1 MLKST
6 VNAMKQDVNQ
16 PKFNNKNNENTG
28 VGFGSL
34 LLTFNEF

>member
-6 VNAMKQDVNQ
+6 VNALKQDVNQ
-16 PKFNNKNNENTG
+16 PKFNNKSNEYTG

-34 LLTFNEF
+34 LLTFNKF